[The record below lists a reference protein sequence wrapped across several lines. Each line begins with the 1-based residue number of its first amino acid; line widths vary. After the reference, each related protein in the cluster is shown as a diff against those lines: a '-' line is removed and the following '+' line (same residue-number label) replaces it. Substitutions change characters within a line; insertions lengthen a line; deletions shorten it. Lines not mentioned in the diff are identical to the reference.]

1 MRRAGVQDNVIMK
14 MTGHKTLAMFTRYDT
29 VDPQDAQEALKQ
41 LDRLLGGEENS
52 ASKLEG
58 GQKERV

>member
-41 LDRLLGGEENS
+41 LDRLLGSEENS
-52 ASKLEG
+52 ASKLER
-58 GQKERV
+58 GQKQLV